1 MGLRDK
7 IFIKEEEILYKEV
20 LFGDIY
26 QENILYIMAAIDRYA
41 FSKEKKRQAKIYT
54 DAAINSD
61 GAFISIY
68 AEERDSVVKE
78 VVKIKNF
85 EKKNI
90 NLLESVAL
98 LYGFAYTL
106 DKNLKAVIYNDNM
119 DSIKHFQEKVL
130 TPLSNILKDRKISNF
145 IRFNYVSGD
154 INKADKTIRK
164 VRINVFGKTPKQVR
178 RRKKKRK
185 TVDNPKNER

>member
-20 LFGDIY
+20 FFGDIY

-41 FSKEKKRQAKIYT
+41 FSKERKREAKVYT

-68 AEERDSVVKE
+68 AEERNSVVKE

-90 NLLESVAL
+90 NLLESIAL

-106 DKNLKAVIYNDNM
+106 DRNLKAVIYNDNTE
-119 DSIKHFQEKVL
+119 SIKHFREKVL
-130 TPLSNILKDRKISNF
+130 TPLSHILKDRKISNF
-145 IRFNYVSGD
+145 IKFSYVSGD
-154 INKADKTIRK
+154 INKADKPIRK
-164 VRINVFGKTPKQVR
+164 VRINVFGKTPRQVK
-178 RRKKKRK
+178 RKKHKKRK
-185 TVDNPKNER
+185 NPENER